1 MRMDSK
7 HIEEI
12 LAKYWEGETSLAEEQ
27 SLKDFFSQDDSQ
39 IPRHLRETAT
49 LFRYF
54 KQQKSKTIE
63 DVVMPVGDSAPRVE
77 KPKKG
82 KMISFVRNSLRIA
95 AGIAVLWVAVWMVR
109 TEIRSSTPQEIV
121 DTYDDPELAFEETKK
136 ALLMISKSFG
146 TAERQAR
153 KINMFNEAQEQI
165 QGQGEQAN

>member
-27 SLKDFFSQDDSQ
+27 TLREFFNQADSE
-39 IPRHLRETAT
+39 IPGHLRETAM

-54 KQQKSKTIE
+54 REQQNKTLE
-63 DVVMPVGDSAPRVE
+63 DVATRVE
-77 KPKKG
+77 VAPVVQKKRG
-82 KMISFVRNSLRIA
+82 RMVAFVRNSLRIA

-109 TEIRSSTPQEIV
+109 SEIRSTTPQEVV

-136 ALLMISKSFG
+136 ALLMISRSFG

-153 KINMFNEAQEQI
+153 RINMFNEAQEQI
-165 QGQGEQAN
+165 QGETNEVN